1 MRAYTQRIAG
11 AAMLVAVAALVTG
24 GGEAFGLTLD
34 GSGSVTDWGVSPF
47 AGGGTPAAVHDA
59 WAPQLGP
66 GDPVTYWKEENNYSP
81 VSYPG
86 IGNVPSPGNGAA
98 EKFDL
103 EALYYRVK
111 GPDLQVL
118 VVGSPGH
125 DTAGPGVSYFSG
137 GQHWYRMGDLFLN
150 TNASGVGADGTWDFA
165 VATTDYNDG
174 RDAGHADRKIQWWAY
189 DADSNNYA
197 VFDHSDAPGTLYG
210 ISYSGL
216 PSDPDGSLGLAGTYD
231 VVTIV
236 DRNAAGGGWALVDGD
251 GNVTGETGTFD
262 HRGYG
267 ADAAREPD
275 LRPWVVNPDGAG
287 VADLGL
293 VTLTTASWDYGSQP
307 GGGYLLGGSD
317 KVRNEN
323 DTWFYEYSIPLT
335 WLGLD
340 GDYDVANLGIH
351 LTTECGNDLIF
362 ADGSTGSQPPPVPEP
377 ATMAG
382 LVMAAGAL
390 SSYLRRRRRA

>member
-1 MRAYTQRIAG
+1 MTMHIHGRQIG
-11 AAMLVAVAALVTG
+11 WAVALATWVALVMG
-24 GGEAFGLTLD
+24 GGEAYALTLD
-34 GSGSVTDWGVSPF
+34 GSGNVTDWGVSPF
-47 AGGGTPAAVHDA
+47 SGSGTPTDVHNA

-98 EKFDL
+98 EKFDF

-111 GPDLQVL
+111 GSDLQVL

-137 GQHWYRMGDLFLN
+137 GQHWYRMGDLFLK
-150 TNASGVGADGTWDFA
+150 TDAGTSSTWDFA

-174 RDAGHADRKIQWWAY
+174 RDAGHADRKIRWWAY
-189 DADSNNYA
+189 DADSNSYA
-197 VFDHSDAPGTLYG
+197 LFDHSDAPGTLYG
-210 ISYSGL
+210 ISYAGF
-216 PSDPDGSLGLAGTYD
+216 PSDPDGSLGPGGTYD
-231 VVTIV
+231 VVTVV

-251 GNVTGETGTFD
+251 GNVSGQTGTFD

-267 ADAAREPD
+267 ADVAREPE
-275 LRPWVVNPDGAG
+275 LRPWVVNPDGLG
-287 VADLGL
+287 VTDHGGI
-293 VTLTTASWDYGSQP
+293 TLTTASWDYGSRP

-317 KVRNEN
+317 KTRNED
-323 DTWFYEYSIPLT
+323 DTWFYEYSMPLDM
-335 WLGLD
+335 LGLD
-340 GDYDVANLGIH
+340 GTYDIGNLGIH
-351 LTTECGNDLIF
+351 ITTECGNDKLTS
-362 ADGSTGSQPPPVPEP
+362 DGMTVPPPPPPPIPEP

-382 LVMAAGAL
+382 LVLGVGSL
-390 SSYLRRRRRA
+390 VGYLRRRR